1 MSLTRVPVTA
11 PKTVRCWQLL
21 NNCLRPSF
29 SRSTTM
35 GSIIL
40 QEEPSGEEAD
50 SERERQ
56 ELLALI
62 ERQSQEISQLQ
73 EQVRVLIS
81 QVS

>member
-1 MSLTRVPVTA
+1 
-11 PKTVRCWQLL
+11 
-21 NNCLRPSF
+21 
-29 SRSTTM
+29 M